1 MAITA
6 KLVAE
11 LRAKTGAGMMDCKK
25 ALVECDGDMTK
36 AVEYLQKKS
45 LAAVAKRAGKVA
57 AEGAVY
63 SYIHDGRVGAMVEVN
78 CETDFVARG
87 DDFQAMIKNI
97 AMHIAASNPLY
108 LDPSEIPAE
117 VTAKQ
122 KEIYA
127 AQLLAEGKPEAMI
140 ERIMVGKLNKWH
152 KDVCLLNQDYVK
164 DDKMSV
170 DQYVKEVAS
179 GIKENIKVRRFVRF
193 ELGEG
198 IEKKEEDFAAEVAAA
213 AAGLA

>member
-1 MAITA
+1 MAVTA
-6 KLVAE
+6 KLVSE

-25 ALVECDGDMTK
+25 ALVECDGDMGK

-78 CETDFVARG
+78 SETDFVARG
-87 DDFQAMIKNI
+87 EAFQAMIKNV

-108 LDPSEIPAE
+108 LEPSEIPAE
-117 VTAKQ
+117 VTEKQ

-127 AQLLAEGKPEAMI
+127 AQLLAEGKPESMI
-140 ERIMVGKLNKWH
+140 EKIMTGKLKKWH
-152 KDVCLLNQDYVK
+152 SDVCLLDQAYVK
-164 DDKMSV
+164 DDKMTV
-170 DQYVKEVAS
+170 GEYVTEVAS
-179 GIKENIKVRRFVRF
+179 TIKENIKIRRFVRF

-213 AAGLA
+213 AAGV